1 VREGRIGEGMAR
13 AVEQVGVVLA
23 EHVPRI
29 ETNPNELPDR
39 VIEL

>member
-1 VREGRIGEGMAR
+1 MAR
-13 AVEQVGVVLA
+13 AVERVGVVLA
-23 EHVPRI
+23 EHLPRT